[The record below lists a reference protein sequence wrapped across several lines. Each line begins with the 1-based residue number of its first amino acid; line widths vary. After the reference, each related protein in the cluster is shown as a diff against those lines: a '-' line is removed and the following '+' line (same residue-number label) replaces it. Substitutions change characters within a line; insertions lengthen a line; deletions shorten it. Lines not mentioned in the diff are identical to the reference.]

1 MLITLPIYFYRV
13 IIQAI
18 NKKINIIINFYMDKN
33 ELWQAALGEL
43 ELSLSKANFM
53 TWFKNTFIVSYDD
66 VHIIIGVPNT
76 FTKAWFE
83 KKYHPII
90 LKCLQKISD
99 NRIRDVAYQ
108 VEMIKNTPKY
118 NVPEEKLIQE
128 KEYAVPMKQ
137 NIHEIG
143 LNPRY
148 TFNSFVIG
156 KANELAHAACVA
168 VSQDPG
174 HAYNPLYIYG
184 GVGLGKTHLLQAIG
198 NKIIDDNPGKKVLY
212 ISSEKFT
219 NDFIK
224 SISSKIVDK
233 FRAIYRSVD
242 ILLIDDVQFF
252 AGKEGTQEEFF
263 HTFNALHQ
271 NNKQMVITSDKP
283 PKSIPS
289 LENRLVSRFE
299 WGMLADISS
308 PDLETRI
315 AILNTKCKEKNINLS
330 QEIVNYIAAN
340 IQNNIRELEGALNR
354 IIAHLQLDINAP
366 ILEIAKK
373 IIQANSSSS
382 QKKSITPKTIIQ
394 IVSDFFDI
402 KIEDLLGACR
412 KKNLALPRQIIM
424 FLMREEI
431 KSSYPFIGQEI
442 GNRDHTTAMYAY
454 LKIKESMN
462 NDDKLRQNIDSIRQK
477 IYS

>member
-1 MLITLPIYFYRV
+1 M
-13 IIQAI
+13 
-18 NKKINIIINFYMDKN
+18 
-33 ELWQAALGEL
+33 
-43 ELSLSKANFM
+43 
-53 TWFKNTFIVSYDD
+53 
-66 VHIIIGVPNT
+66 
-76 FTKAWFE
+76 
-83 KKYHPII
+83 
-90 LKCLQKISD
+90 
-99 NRIRDVAYQ
+99 
-108 VEMIKNTPKY
+108 
-118 NVPEEKLIQE
+118 
-128 KEYAVPMKQ
+128 
-137 NIHEIG
+137 
-143 LNPRY
+143 
-148 TFNSFVIG
+148 
-156 KANELAHAACVA
+156 A
-168 VSQDPG
+168 VSQAPG

-330 QEIVNYIAAN
+330 QEILTFIATN

-373 IIQANSSSS
+373 IIQANSSVS
-382 QKKSITPKTIIQ
+382 QRKSITPKAIIQ

>member
-1 MLITLPIYFYRV
+1 
-13 IIQAI
+13 
-18 NKKINIIINFYMDKN
+18 MDKN

-43 ELSLSKANFM
+43 ELTLSKANFM
-53 TWFKNTFIVSYDD
+53 TWFKNTFIVSNDD
-66 VHIIIGVPNT
+66 VHIVIGVPNT

-83 KKYHPII
+83 KKYHSII

-99 NRIRDVAYQ
+99 NRIREVAYR
-108 VEMIKNTPKY
+108 VEILKNTPKF
-118 NVPEEKLIQE
+118 NALEEKIIPE
-128 KEYAVPMKQ
+128 KEIIIQNKQ

-168 VSQDPG
+168 VSQAPG

-330 QEIVNYIAAN
+330 QEILTFIATN

-373 IIQANSSSS
+373 IIQANSSVS
-382 QKKSITPKTIIQ
+382 QRKSITPKAIIQ